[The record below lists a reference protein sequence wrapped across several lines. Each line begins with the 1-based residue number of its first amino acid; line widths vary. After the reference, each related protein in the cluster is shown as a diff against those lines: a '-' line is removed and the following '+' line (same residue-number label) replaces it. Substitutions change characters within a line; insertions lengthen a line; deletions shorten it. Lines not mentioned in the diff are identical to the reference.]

1 MARKTATI
9 TIYRIFST
17 ARDHV
22 ADVRY
27 RGKLVRSYD
36 GVVPQ
41 ALCDKARAWAHAN
54 GFTHCNVA
62 LN

>member
-9 TIYRIFST
+9 TIYHIFGT

-22 ADVRY
+22 VDVRY

-36 GVVPQ
+36 GVIPQ
-41 ALCDKARAWAHAN
+41 ELGDKAWTWARDN
-54 GFTHCNVA
+54 GFTHCVLV

>member
-9 TIYRIFST
+9 TIFRIFST
-17 ARDHV
+17 AREYV
-22 ADVRY
+22 ADVHY
-27 RGKLVRSYD
+27 RGKLIRSYG

-41 ALCDKARAWAHAN
+41 ELGDKAWTWARDN
-54 GFTHCNVA
+54 GFTHCVLV